1 MTAILESLARF
12 GDLVLVVLGFSL
24 IIVIHELGHFLAAR
38 WAGIRVLAFA
48 VGFGP
53 ALVSFRRGLGW
64 RRGSSEPEYRQAQA
78 EGRLPACASPTEYRL
93 NILPFGGYVKMLG
106 QDDMNPAARSH
117 EPDSYQSCLPWKRM
131 IVISAGVVANVITAA
146 LLFVVVFMA
155 GLKTEPAK
163 VGLVEA
169 GSPAA
174 TAVARNAAMLG
185 VTEPGLKSGDE
196 IVLIDGDEPLS
207 FNDVVLASAMAKRGR
222 TVEISV
228 RRRGVDGVLHFPVSP
243 VEDPVTK
250 LLFIGIR
257 PAESTRLRTT
267 PREEGRVQFMQIMA
281 ERGLPGVEPGMTLKS
296 IGDVPVESLDQV
308 FRAVDESGGRTL
320 PVVFESEDGREVRL
334 ALPSEPRMMRDR
346 FLVGKD
352 EAIEARHLLGLMPVM
367 AVEDVG
373 KDSRGY
379 QAGMR
384 PGDVFSRLGALE
396 WPSVAAGI
404 SEVRA
409 HRGRDIRVSVV
420 RKDGAGRWIEQDLG
434 NVPVSR
440 DGKIGFLPFDS
451 SSLGTWVGTPYTRSD
466 NTWDTP
472 RIAAGSRIV
481 AVNGQPTATM
491 REVRR
496 ALYERAKSGG
506 SGSSAKL
513 SVESPLQAADGSRA
527 VHEIEWPLNAAAVT
541 ALMTNPWEPALE
553 PSQFEPE
560 QIVLKADGPVDA
572 ISMGVR
578 ETQRVM
584 LTTYVTFARLFQGT
598 IKVSH
603 LKGPVGIA
611 HVGTILAERG
621 WVWLLFFMA
630 IISVNL
636 AVINFLPIPIAD
648 GGHFVFLLYEQITG
662 KPVSA
667 AVQNVA
673 AIAGLVLLAAVF
685 LIVTFNDIQNLFRG

>member
-24 IIVIHELGHFLAAR
+24 IIVIHEAGHFLAAR

-53 ALVSFRRGLGW
+53 AIVSFRRGLGW
-64 RRGSSEPEYRQAQA
+64 RRGSSEPEYKRAEN
-78 EGRLPACASPTEYRL
+78 EGRLAAGVSTTEYRL

-106 QDDMNPAARSH
+106 QDDINPTARSH
-117 EPDSYQSCLPWKRM
+117 EPDSYQSCVPWKRM
-131 IVISAGVVANVITAA
+131 IVISAGVVANIITAA
-146 LLFVVVFMA
+146 ALFVAVFMI

-174 TAVARNAAMLG
+174 TTVARNAAALG
-185 VTEPGLKSGDE
+185 VTDVGLKSGDE
-196 IVLIDGDEPLS
+196 IVQIDGEEPLS
-207 FNDVVLASAMAKRGR
+207 FNDVVLASAMARRGR

-228 RRRGVDGVLHFPVSP
+228 RRRGVDGVLHFPIMP
-243 VEDPVTK
+243 VEDRVTK

-257 PAESTRLRTT
+257 PAESARLRTT
-267 PREEGRVQFMQIMA
+267 PRVEERVRFMQVMA

-296 IGDVPVESLDQV
+296 IGGKPVESLGQV
-308 FRAVDESGGRTL
+308 FKAVDESGGQTL

-334 ALPSEPRMMRDR
+334 ALPSDPRMMRSMM
-346 FLVGKD
+346 LVGKD

-367 AVEDVG
+367 AVEDVT
-373 KDSRGY
+373 KDSGGY
-379 QAGMR
+379 KVGMR

-396 WPSVAAGI
+396 WPSFAAGI

-409 HRGRDIRVSVV
+409 HRGKDIRVTVV
-420 RKDGAGRWIEQDLG
+420 RKDSDGRWVEKDLG
-434 NVPVSR
+434 DVPVSR

-451 SSLGTWVGTPYTRSD
+451 SARGAWVGTPYTWTED
-466 NTWDTP
+466 AWNTP
-472 RIAAGSRIV
+472 QIAAGSRIV
-481 AVNGQPTATM
+481 GVNGQATATM
-491 REVRR
+491 RDVRR
-496 ALYERAKSGG
+496 ALFEIARAGEGERVAT
-506 SGSSAKL
+506 L
-513 SVESPLQAADGSRA
+513 SVESPLQAADGGRW
-527 VHEIEWPLNAAAVT
+527 VQEIDWPLNAAAVT
-541 ALMTNPWEPALE
+541 ALTTSPWEPALE
-553 PSQFEPE
+553 INQFEPE
-560 QIVLKADGPVDA
+560 QVVLKADGPVHA
-572 ISMGVR
+572 IKMGVS
-578 ETQRVM
+578 ETHRVM

-611 HVGTILAERG
+611 HVGTLLAERG

>member
-24 IIVIHELGHFLAAR
+24 IIVIHELGHFVAAR

-64 RRGSSEPEYRQAQA
+64 RRGSSEPEYKRAEA
-78 EGRLPACASPTEYRL
+78 EGRLPAGASPTEYRL

-106 QDDMNPAARSH
+106 QDDMNPTARSH

-146 LLFVVVFMA
+146 ILFVVVFMA

-163 VGLVEA
+163 VGMVEA

-174 TAVARNAAMLG
+174 SAVARNAAALG

-196 IVLIDGDEPLS
+196 IVLIDGEEPLS

-228 RRRGVDGVLHFPVSP
+228 RRRGVDGVLHFPVAP
-243 VEDPVTK
+243 VEDPLTK

-267 PREEGRVQFMQIMA
+267 PREEGRLQFMQIMA

-296 IGDVPVESLDQV
+296 IGDAPVESLAQV

-334 ALPSEPRMMRDR
+334 ALPSDPRMMRDR
-346 FLVGKD
+346 FLVGED

-384 PGDVFSRLGALE
+384 TGDVFSRLGALE
-396 WPSVAAGI
+396 WPSVPAGI

-420 RKDGAGRWIEQDLG
+420 RKDGEGRWVEHDLG

-451 SSLGTWVGTPYTRSD
+451 SSLGAWVGTAYTRSD

-491 REVRR
+491 RDVRR
-496 ALYERAKSGG
+496 AMYEIAKAGG
-506 SGSSAKL
+506 AGASAKL
-513 SVESPLQAADGSRA
+513 SIESPLQAADGSRA
-527 VHEIEWPLNAAAVT
+527 MQEIEWSLNTAAVT

-553 PSQFEPE
+553 VSQFEPE
-560 QIVLKADGPVDA
+560 QIVLKAEGPIDA

-578 ETQRVM
+578 ETHRVM